1 MTEATTSQSKA
12 ARLDLVDA
20 LRGFALLGLFLVH
33 CVELFELYWAHPV
46 DGPVFDWVFGLF
58 AGKSYAL
65 FALCFGL
72 SFFLIMDGAARRGV
86 DFRGRFAWRLILLLV
101 IGILH
106 GLIYRGDILQI
117 LALLGLAM
125 LLFDR
130 IRDNR
135 LLILLSILCFLQIP
149 LFVRAWAA
157 AHGFDWAAQTPLFMH
172 DDTLPALTVGSLGD
186 VLRVNLVDGQLAK
199 WSYYAATGRLTQM
212 LGLFMLGLALG
223 RTGFFLAPERYL
235 VTRRILLAV
244 AAGIAAQ
251 LWFEGPD
258 FLDLLTPG
266 GSPARPYLGWAFDC
280 WTNLAILTVEVC
292 LFIELYET
300 AARPLLRSLAAPG
313 RMTLTL
319 YVGQSLVFVPIFYGF
334 GLGLHDDL
342 TLAQSLWIGIIAF
355 PAQIAFAHFWF
366 RHFHYGP
373 LEWLWRAATRTT
385 LDIPFRRRPAA
396 VRA

>member
-1 MTEATTSQSKA
+1 MGGIETRAE
-12 ARLDLVDA
+12 RLDLVDA

-46 DGPVFDWVFGLF
+46 EGPVFDWVFGLF

-72 SFFLIMDGAARRGV
+72 SFFLIMDSASRRGV
-86 DFRGRFAWRLILLLV
+86 DFRGRFAWRLILLLL

-117 LALLGLAM
+117 LALTGLAM

-130 IRDNR
+130 IRNNR
-135 LLILLSILCFLQIP
+135 LLIALGILCFLQIP

-157 AHGFDWAAQTPLFMH
+157 AQGADWAVQAPLFMQ
-172 DDTLPALTVGSLGD
+172 DDTMAALTGGSFAD
-186 VLRVNLVDGQLAK
+186 ALRVNLVDGQILK
-199 WSYYAATGRLTQM
+199 WSYYVETGRLVQIIGLFI
-212 LGLFMLGLALG
+212 LGLVLG
-223 RTGFFLAPERYL
+223 RTGFFTAPERHRR
-235 VTRRILLAV
+235 TRRAVLVV
-244 AAGIAAQ
+244 AAVLGAL
-251 LWFEGPD
+251 LWLEGPALLD
-258 FLDLLTPG
+258 FVAAE
-266 GSPARPYLGWAFDC
+266 GSAARPHLGWALDC
-280 WTNLAILTVEVC
+280 WTNLAILTVEVL

-300 AARPLLRSLAAPG
+300 AARPLLRLLAAPG

-342 TLAQSLWIGIIAF
+342 SLAQSLWIGIVAF
-355 PAQIAFAHFWF
+355 AAQILFAHWWF
-366 RHFHYGP
+366 RHFFYGP
-373 LEWLWRAATRTT
+373 LEWLWRAATRTSF
-385 LDIPFRRRPAA
+385 DIPFRRTKPSLAA
-396 VRA
+396 A

>member
-1 MTEATTSQSKA
+1 
-12 ARLDLVDA
+12 VP
-20 LRGFALLGLFLVH
+20 FLSSDHVQ
-33 CVELFELYWAHPV
+33 
-46 DGPVFDWVFGLF
+46 
-58 AGKSYAL
+58 

-101 IGILH
+101 IGTLH

-117 LALLGLAM
+117 LALLGLTM

-130 IRDNR
+130 IKDNR
-135 LLILLSILCFLQIP
+135 LLTLLGILCFLQIP
-149 LFVRAWAA
+149 LLVRAWAA
-157 AHGFDWAAQTPLFMH
+157 AQGFDWAAQTPLFMH
-172 DDTLPALTVGSLGD
+172 DDTMPALTDGSLGD

-212 LGLFMLGLALG
+212 LGLFMLGLVLG
-223 RTGFFLAPERYL
+223 RTGFFTAPERYRTARR
-235 VTRRILLAV
+235 VTLAI
-244 AAGIAAQ
+244 AAGVAAQ
-251 LWFEGPD
+251 LWFEGPE
-258 FLDLLTPG
+258 FLDLLTPN
-266 GSPARPYLGWAFDC
+266 GSAARPYLGWAIDC

-292 LFIELYET
+292 LFIEIYET

-319 YVGQSLVFVPIFYGF
+319 YVGQSLVFIPIFYGF

-342 TLAQSLWIGIIAF
+342 TLAQSLWIGLVAF
-355 PAQIAFAHFWF
+355 AAQIAFAHWWF
-366 RHFHYGP
+366 GRFHYGP

-385 LDIPFRRRPAA
+385 LNSPFRRQAGA
-396 VRA
+396 TA